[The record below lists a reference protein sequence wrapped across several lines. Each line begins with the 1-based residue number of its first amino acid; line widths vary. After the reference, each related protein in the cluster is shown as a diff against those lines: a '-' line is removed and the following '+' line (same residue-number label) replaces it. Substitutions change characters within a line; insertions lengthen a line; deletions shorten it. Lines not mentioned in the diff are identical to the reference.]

1 MLTILTEAGK
11 KHDKPIA
18 LTETGLE
25 GIPDSL
31 WWTGT
36 LLPVIEKYPSVMYWF
51 GVMRVKSPLIIM
63 LPILQVSADDFVKFS
78 RSPKILFVGDNFE
91 LYK

>member
-25 GIPDSL
+25 GIPDSFCGGQGL
-31 WWTGT
+31 CC
-36 LLPVIEKYPSVMYWF
+36 LSLRNIPSVMYWF

-63 LPILQVSADDFVKFS
+63 LPIPDKYL
-78 RSPKILFVGDNFE
+78 PMIL
-91 LYK
+91 